1 MGISSKRIKLNESKI
16 SVRYAKAFFSSAV
29 ERNLLEVVK
38 KEVDLLLQLLQSQ
51 PRLKEL
57 LASPVVKTKEKSVFI
72 DKIFKDRFSELTVDF
87 LHLLLKNNRELFLME
102 MCLNFRVL
110 YSKATGIKSA
120 ELITAVKLDE
130 DQLQQF
136 NDLIQAHFGG
146 KAEVVTKVDELLLGG
161 FILKVEDQQLD
172 ASVSTQLKKMRREL
186 VNVIKN

>member
-1 MGISSKRIKLNESKI
+1 MLD
-16 SVRYAKAFFSSAV
+16 
-29 ERNLLEVVK
+29 VVK
-38 KEVDLLLQLLQSQ
+38 KEVDLLLQLMRSQ

-110 YSKATGIKSA
+110 YSKMTGIKSA
-120 ELITAVKLDE
+120 ELVTAMELDKAQTE
-130 DQLQQF
+130 KF
-136 NDLIQAHFGG
+136 IELIQVHFGG
-146 KAEVVTKVDELLLGG
+146 KAEILTKVDELLLGG
-161 FILKVEDQQLD
+161 FILRVEDQQLD

>member
-120 ELITAVKLDE
+120 ELITAMKLDE

>member
-1 MGISSKRIKLNESKI
+1 MLD
-16 SVRYAKAFFSSAV
+16 
-29 ERNLLEVVK
+29 VVK
-38 KEVDLLLQLLQSQ
+38 KEVDLLLQLMRSQ

-110 YSKATGIKSA
+110 YSKMTGIKSA
-120 ELITAVKLDE
+120 ELVTAMELDKAQTE
-130 DQLQQF
+130 KF
-136 NDLIQAHFGG
+136 IKLIQVHFGG
-146 KAEVVTKVDELLLGG
+146 KAEILTKVDELLLGG
-161 FILKVEDQQLD
+161 FILRVEDQQLD

>member
-1 MGISSKRIKLNESKI
+1 MLD
-16 SVRYAKAFFSSAV
+16 
-29 ERNLLEVVK
+29 VVK
-38 KEVDLLLQLLQSQ
+38 KEVDLLLQLMRSQ

-102 MCLNFRVL
+102 MCLNFRAL
-110 YSKATGIKSA
+110 YSKVTGIKSA
-120 ELITAVKLDE
+120 ELVTAMELDKA
-130 DQLQQF
+130 QLEKF
-136 NDLIQAHFGG
+136 IELIQVHFGG
-146 KAEVVTKVDELLLGG
+146 KAEILTKVDELLLGG
-161 FILKVEDQQLD
+161 FILRVEDQQLD

>member
-120 ELITAVKLDE
+120 ELVTAVKLGE

-136 NDLIQAHFGG
+136 NELIQAHFGG
-146 KAEVVTKVDELLLGG
+146 KADVVTKVDELLLGG